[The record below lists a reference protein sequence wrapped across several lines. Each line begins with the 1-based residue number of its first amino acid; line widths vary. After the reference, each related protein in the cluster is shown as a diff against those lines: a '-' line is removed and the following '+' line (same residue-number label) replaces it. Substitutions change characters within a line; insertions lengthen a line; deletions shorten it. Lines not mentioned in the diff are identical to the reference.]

1 MKLPQIVE
9 QRTDEYRADLFKR
22 MGFLAHD
29 LITGQ
34 IPARRD
40 ETRLLELWYRVYGL
54 NIETPAEELAKLLPS
69 EFVAEDIDEQ
79 DVPGLT
85 KVLDEYLTE
94 LSDKLV
100 FNGAKEY
107 LTPYEIPIEKY
118 DAVVQIFGITAQ
130 VEFIHRTTGAYFNL
144 HDIFFDDSGKIL
156 QAVLSI

>member
-1 MKLPQIVE
+1 M
-9 QRTDEYRADLFKR
+9 D
-22 MGFLAHD
+22 FLAYD
-29 LITGQ
+29 LITSHTS
-34 IPARRD
+34 RRSRD
-40 ETRLLELWYRVYGL
+40 YEKPLELWYLVYGL
-54 NIETPAEELAKLLPS
+54 NIETPVEELVKLLPPD
-69 EFVAEDIDEQ
+69 VADGNASLDDQ

-85 KVLDEYLTE
+85 KVLDEYLME

-107 LTPYEIPIEKY
+107 LTPYETPIEKY